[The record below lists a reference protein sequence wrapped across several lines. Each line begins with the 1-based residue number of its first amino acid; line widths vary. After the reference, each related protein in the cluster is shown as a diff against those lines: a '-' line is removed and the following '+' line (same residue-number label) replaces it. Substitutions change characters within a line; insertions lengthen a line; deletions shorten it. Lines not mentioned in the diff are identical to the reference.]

1 MTMLKDPSQ
10 KYRPFTP
17 VALPDRT
24 WPDKVIDKAPIWLS
38 TDLRDGNQSLIE
50 PMDAEKKMAF
60 FKCLVAVGLK
70 EIEVGFPS
78 ASQTDFDFVREL
90 IEGGHIPDDVTIQV
104 LTQARDDLIERT
116 FESLKGAKRA
126 IVHYYNACA
135 PSFRR
140 IVFGQDKAGVKAIA
154 VAAGQTIVRLAAER
168 PETQWG
174 FEYSPE
180 VFSSTETDF
189 DFVRELIE
197 GGHIPDDV
205 TIQVLTQ
212 ARDDLIERTFESL
225 KGAKRAIVHYYNAC
239 APSFRRIVFN
249 QDQAGVKAIAV
260 AAGQT
265 IVRLAAERPETQ
277 WGFEYSPEV
286 FSSTET
292 DFAVEVC
299 NAVIAVFA
307 PTPANKL
314 ILNLPATIEC
324 ATPNNYA
331 DQIEWF
337 GRHIDRRDSVLIS
350 VHTHN
355 DRGTGVA
362 ASELAVMA
370 GADRVEGCLFGNG
383 ERTGNVCL
391 VTLALNLYTQGVDPE
406 LDFSDI
412 DAVRKTVEECN
423 QLPVHPR
430 HPYVGDL
437 VHTAFSGSHQDAIR
451 KGFAQQKPDALW
463 EVPYLP
469 IDPADIGRDYESVIR
484 VNSQSGKGGIAFLL
498 EQEYGIS
505 LPRRMQI
512 EFSQVVQRETDRLGL
527 EMTAAQIHALLEQ
540 EYLQA
545 KSPYALVSHKLR
557 EEDGTSTVDIKV
569 AVEGRTEHWH
579 GTAKGPLEALV
590 ASLPQAVEIMDYHEH
605 SIGAGA
611 NAKAASYIEVR
622 LEGQRPLHGIGIDE
636 NITTASFRALLSA
649 LNRAVTQAQAKAA

>member
-1 MTMLKDPSQ
+1 MTMLKDPSK
-10 KYRPFTP
+10 KYRPFTQ
-17 VALPDRT
+17 VQLPDRT
-24 WPDKVIDKAPIWLS
+24 WPDQIIDKAPIWLS

-50 PMDAEKKMAF
+50 PMDAEKKMRF

-104 LTQARDDLIERT
+104 LTQAREDLITRT
-116 FESLKGAKRA
+116 FESLKGAKKA
-126 IVHYYNACA
+126 IVHYYNATA

-140 IVFGQDKAGVKAIA
+140 IVFNQDKAGVVEIA
-154 VAAGQTIVRLAAER
+154 TSAARIIKRLAATQ

-180 VFSSTETDF
+180 VFSSTE
-189 DFVRELIE
+189 I
-197 GGHIPDDV
+197 
-205 TIQVLTQ
+205 
-212 ARDDLIERTFESL
+212 
-225 KGAKRAIVHYYNAC
+225 
-239 APSFRRIVFN
+239 
-249 QDQAGVKAIAV
+249 
-260 AAGQT
+260 
-265 IVRLAAERPETQ
+265 
-277 WGFEYSPEV
+277 
-286 FSSTET
+286 

-299 NAVIAVFA
+299 NAVIGVFE
-307 PTPANKL
+307 PTPAQKL

-337 GRHIDRRDSVLIS
+337 GRHVARRDSVLIS

-412 DAVRKTVEECN
+412 DAVRKVVEECN

-451 KGFAQQKPDALW
+451 KGFAQQDPEGVW

-469 IDPADIGRDYESVIR
+469 IDPADIGRDYEAVIR
-484 VNSQSGKGGIAFLL
+484 VNSQSGKGGITFLL

-527 EMTAAQIHALLEQ
+527 EMTAQQIYGLLQ
-540 EYLQA
+540 SEYLQA
-545 KSPYALVSHKLR
+545 DSPYVLKGHRLQ
-557 EEDGTSTVDIKV
+557 EENGICTVDVDVTYDGEARRK
-569 AVEGRTEHWH
+569 H
-579 GTAKGPLEALV
+579 GTGKGPLEALV
-590 ASLPQAVEIMDYHEH
+590 AALPQNIEIMDYHEH
-605 SIGAGA
+605 AISAGT
-611 NAKAASYIEVR
+611 NAQAVAYIEVR
-622 LEGQRPLHGIGIDE
+622 LNGGRPLHGIGIDE
-636 NITTASFRALLSA
+636 NLTTATFRALFSA
-649 LNRAVTQAQAKAA
+649 LNRALEQAEAQAA

>member
-140 IVFGQDKAGVKAIA
+140 IVFGQDK
-154 VAAGQTIVRLAAER
+154 
-168 PETQWG
+168 
-174 FEYSPE
+174 
-180 VFSSTETDF
+180 
-189 DFVRELIE
+189 
-197 GGHIPDDV
+197 
-205 TIQVLTQ
+205 
-212 ARDDLIERTFESL
+212 
-225 KGAKRAIVHYYNAC
+225 
-239 APSFRRIVFN
+239 
-249 QDQAGVKAIAV
+249 AGVKAIAV

-469 IDPADIGRDYESVIR
+469 IDPADIGRDYEAVIR

-569 AVEGRTEHWH
+569 AVAGRTEHWH

>member
-1 MTMLKDPSQ
+1 MSMLRDPSS

-17 VALPDRT
+17 IALPDRT
-24 WPDKVIDKAPIWLS
+24 WPDKIIDRAPIWLS

-50 PMDAEKKMAF
+50 PMDADKKMRF
-60 FKCLVAVGLK
+60 FKCLVAVGMK

-90 IEGGHIPDDVTIQV
+90 IEGDHIPDDVTIQV

-116 FESLKGAKRA
+116 FESLKGAKQA

-135 PSFRR
+135 PAFRR
-140 IVFGQDKAGVKAIA
+140 IVFNQDKAGVKAIA
-154 VAAGQTIVRLAAER
+154 VAAGKTIKRLAEAT
-168 PETQWG
+168 PET
-174 FEYSPE
+174 
-180 VFSSTETDF
+180 
-189 DFVRELIE
+189 R
-197 GGHIPDDV
+197 
-205 TIQVLTQ
+205 
-212 ARDDLIERTFESL
+212 
-225 KGAKRAIVHYYNAC
+225 
-239 APSFRRIVFN
+239 
-249 QDQAGVKAIAV
+249 
-260 AAGQT
+260 
-265 IVRLAAERPETQ
+265 

-299 NAVIAVFA
+299 NAVIGVFE
-307 PTPANKL
+307 PTPQNKL

-324 ATPNNYA
+324 GTPNNYA

-391 VTLALNLYTQGVDPE
+391 VTLALNLYTQGVDPQ

-412 DAVRKTVEECN
+412 DAVRKVVEDCN
-423 QLPVHPR
+423 ELPVHPR
-430 HPYVGDL
+430 HPYAGDL

-451 KGFAQQKPDALW
+451 KGFAQQDPNGVW

-469 IDPADIGRDYESVIR
+469 IDPADIGRSYEAVIR
-484 VNSQSGKGGIAFLL
+484 VNSQSGKGGITFLL

-505 LPRRMQI
+505 MPRRLQI
-512 EFSQVVQRETDRLGL
+512 EFSQVVQGETDRLGL
-527 EMTAAQIHALLEQ
+527 EMTAQQIHELLDR

-545 KSPYALVSHKLR
+545 TSPYALIRHRLQ
-557 EEDGTSTVDIKV
+557 EENGTSAVD
-569 AVEGRTEHWH
+569 VEVLSAGNTLHWR
-579 GTAKGPLEALV
+579 GIGKGPLEALV
-590 ASLPQAVEIMDYHEH
+590 AGLPVGVEIMDYHEH
-605 SIGAGA
+605 AIGSGS
-611 NAKAASYIEVR
+611 NAKAAAYIEIR
-622 LEGQRPLHGIGIDE
+622 LENGRPLHGIGIDE
-636 NITTASFRALLSA
+636 NLTTASFRALFSA
-649 LNRAVTQAQAKAA
+649 LNRAKRQAEAQAA

>member
-154 VAAGQTIVRLAAER
+154 VAAGQTIVRLAAEQ
-168 PETQWG
+168 PET
-174 FEYSPE
+174 
-180 VFSSTETDF
+180 
-189 DFVRELIE
+189 R
-197 GGHIPDDV
+197 
-205 TIQVLTQ
+205 
-212 ARDDLIERTFESL
+212 
-225 KGAKRAIVHYYNAC
+225 
-239 APSFRRIVFN
+239 
-249 QDQAGVKAIAV
+249 
-260 AAGQT
+260 
-265 IVRLAAERPETQ
+265 

-469 IDPADIGRDYESVIR
+469 IDPADIGRDYEAVIR

-527 EMTAAQIHALLEQ
+527 EMSAAQIHALLEQ

-545 KSPYALVSHKLR
+545 KTPYALVSHKLR

-569 AVEGRTEHWH
+569 AVDGRTEHWH

>member
-24 WPDKVIDKAPIWLS
+24 WPDKIIDKAPIWLS

-140 IVFGQDKAGVKAIA
+140 IVFNQDK
-154 VAAGQTIVRLAAER
+154 
-168 PETQWG
+168 
-174 FEYSPE
+174 
-180 VFSSTETDF
+180 
-189 DFVRELIE
+189 
-197 GGHIPDDV
+197 
-205 TIQVLTQ
+205 
-212 ARDDLIERTFESL
+212 
-225 KGAKRAIVHYYNAC
+225 
-239 APSFRRIVFN
+239 
-249 QDQAGVKAIAV
+249 AGVKAIAV

-299 NAVIAVFA
+299 NAVIEVFQ

-469 IDPADIGRDYESVIR
+469 IDPADIGRDYEAVIR
-484 VNSQSGKGGIAFLL
+484 VNSQSGKGGITFLL

-527 EMTAAQIHALLEQ
+527 EMTAAQIHGLLEQ

-545 KSPYALVSHKLR
+545 KTPYTLVSHKLR
-557 EEDGTSTVDIKV
+557 EEDGTSTVDIQV

-579 GTAKGPLEALV
+579 GTGKGPLEALV
-590 ASLPQAVEIMDYHEH
+590 ASLPEAVEIMDYHEH
-605 SIGAGA
+605 SIGAGT
-611 NAKAASYIEVR
+611 NAKAASYIEIR

-649 LNRAVTQAQAKAA
+649 LNRAVIQAQAKAA

>member
-1 MTMLKDPSQ
+1 MSMLRDPSS
-10 KYRPFTP
+10 KYRPFTQ
-17 VALPDRT
+17 VSLPDRT
-24 WPDKVIDKAPIWLS
+24 WPDKTIERAPIWLS

-50 PMDAEKKMAF
+50 PMDAARKMRF

-90 IEGGHIPDDVTIQV
+90 IEGDHIPDDVTIQV

-116 FESLKGAKRA
+116 FESLRGAR
-126 IVHYYNACA
+126 
-135 PSFRR
+135 
-140 IVFGQDKAGVKAIA
+140 
-154 VAAGQTIVRLAAER
+154 
-168 PETQWG
+168 
-174 FEYSPE
+174 
-180 VFSSTETDF
+180 
-189 DFVRELIE
+189 
-197 GGHIPDDV
+197 
-205 TIQVLTQ
+205 
-212 ARDDLIERTFESL
+212 
-225 KGAKRAIVHYYNAC
+225 RAIVHYYNAC

-249 QDQAGVKAIAV
+249 QDKAGVKAIAV
-260 AAGQT
+260 AAGKT
-265 IVRLAAERPETQ
+265 IRRLAEATPQTEWR
-277 WGFEYSPEV
+277 FEYSPEV

-299 NAVIAVFA
+299 NAVIDVFE
-307 PTPANKL
+307 PTPDNKL

-324 ATPNNYA
+324 AMPNNYA

-337 GRHIDRRDSVLIS
+337 GRHINRRDSVLIS

-355 DRGTGVA
+355 DRGTGIA
-362 ASELAVMA
+362 ASELAIMA

-391 VTLALNLYTQGVDPE
+391 VTLALNLYTQGVNPE

-412 DAVRKTVEECN
+412 DGVRKVVEECN

-451 KGFAQQKPDALW
+451 KGFAQQDPQGIW

-469 IDPADIGRDYESVIR
+469 IDPADIGRTYEAVIR
-484 VNSQSGKGGIAFLL
+484 VNSQSGKGGITYLL

-512 EFSQVVQRETDRLGL
+512 EFSQVVQAESDRLGL
-527 EMTAAQIHALLEQ
+527 EMTAQQIHQLLER

-545 KSPYALVSHKLR
+545 DTPYALVRHRLQ
-557 EEDGTSTVDIKV
+557 EENGTSAVDI
-569 AVEGRTEHWH
+569 EILESGNTHHWR
-579 GTAKGPLEALV
+579 GMGKGPLEALV
-590 ASLPQAVEIMDYHEH
+590 SALPVEVEIMDYSEH
-605 SIGAGA
+605 AIGSGT
-611 NAKAASYIEVR
+611 NARAAAYIEIR
-622 LEGQRPLHGIGIDE
+622 LENGRSLHGIGIDE
-636 NITTASFRALLSA
+636 NLTTASFRALLSA
-649 LNRAVTQAQAKAA
+649 VNRARRQADAKAA

>member
-10 KYRPFTP
+10 KYRPFTQIQ
-17 VALPDRT
+17 LPDRT
-24 WPDKVIDKAPIWLS
+24 WPDRIIDQAPIWLS

-50 PMDAEKKMAF
+50 PMDAEKKMRF
-60 FKCLVAVGLK
+60 FKCLVGVGLK

-135 PSFRR
+135 PSFRK
-140 IVFGQDKAGVKAIA
+140 IVFNQDKAGVKAIA
-154 VAAGQTIVRLAAER
+154 VAAGQTIKRLAEA
-168 PETQWG
+168 
-174 FEYSPE
+174 
-180 VFSSTETDF
+180 
-189 DFVRELIE
+189 
-197 GGHIPDDV
+197 
-205 TIQVLTQ
+205 
-212 ARDDLIERTFESL
+212 
-225 KGAKRAIVHYYNAC
+225 
-239 APSFRRIVFN
+239 AP
-249 QDQAGVKAIAV
+249 Q
-260 AAGQT
+260 
-265 IVRLAAERPETQ
+265 TQ

-299 NAVIAVFA
+299 NAVIAVFQ
-307 PTPANKL
+307 PTPASKL
-314 ILNLPATIEC
+314 ILNLPATVEC

-391 VTLALNLYTQGVDPE
+391 VTLALNLYTQGVDPQ

-412 DAVRKTVEECN
+412 DAVRKVVEDCN
-423 QLPVHPR
+423 QIPVHPR
-430 HPYVGDL
+430 HPYAGDL

-451 KGFAQQKPDALW
+451 KGFAQQEADAVW

-469 IDPADIGRDYESVIR
+469 IDPADIGRDYEAVIR

-498 EQEYGIS
+498 EQEYGIN

-527 EMTAAQIHALLEQ
+527 EMSAAQIYQLLES

-545 KSPYALVSHKLR
+545 SAPYALKGHRLQ
-557 EEDGTSTVDIKV
+557 EENGTSAVDVEV
-569 AVEGRTEHWH
+569 ACAGESHHWR
-579 GTAKGPLEALV
+579 GIGKGPLEALV
-590 ASLPQAVEIMDYHEH
+590 AGLPVAVEIMDYSEH
-605 SIGAGA
+605 AIGAGT
-611 NAKAASYIEVR
+611 NAKAAAYIELRVNGGR
-622 LEGQRPLHGIGIDE
+622 ALHGIGIDE
-636 NITTASFRALLSA
+636 NLTTASFRALFSA
-649 LNRAVTQAQAKAA
+649 LNRALSQAEAQAA